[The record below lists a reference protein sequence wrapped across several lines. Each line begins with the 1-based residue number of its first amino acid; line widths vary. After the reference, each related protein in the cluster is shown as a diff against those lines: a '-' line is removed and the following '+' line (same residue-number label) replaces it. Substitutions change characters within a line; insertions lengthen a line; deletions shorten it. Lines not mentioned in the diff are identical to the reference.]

1 MAQQQAACRDG
12 PPPQTCHETNSIV
25 GRGSIARQQR
35 GTADQ
40 QPGPHRTVEILTI
53 RHDISRRAV
62 GTGSGC
68 HLNPSNTCA
77 GRKTAERRPG

>member
-1 MAQQQAACRDG
+1 VPGRSSTA
-12 PPPQTCHETNSIV
+12 TCHETNSIV

-53 RHDISRRAV
+53 RHDISRLRWA
-62 GTGSGC
+62 
-68 HLNPSNTCA
+68 PDQDA
-77 GRKTAERRPG
+77 I